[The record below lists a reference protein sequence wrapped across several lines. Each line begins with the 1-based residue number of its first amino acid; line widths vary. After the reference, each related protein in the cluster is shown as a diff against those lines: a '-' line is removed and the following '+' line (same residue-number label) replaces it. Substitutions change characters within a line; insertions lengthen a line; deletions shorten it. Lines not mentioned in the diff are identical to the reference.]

1 MNWKMWF
8 ARDSALWVVLFYGG
22 LVMTAISLLPNPQDY
37 GVPAVWMPYVRLLA
51 LIAAIVGGKN
61 GLSFSESKRQIVDN
75 GK

>member
-1 MNWKMWF
+1 MNWKTIF

-22 LVMTAISLLPNPQDY
+22 LVVTAISLLPNPQEY
-37 GVPAVWMPYVRLLA
+37 GIPAVVMPYARLLA

-61 GLSFSESKRQIVDN
+61 GLSFAGSKRQILDN